1 MADPTPYQPGY
12 DFTAI
17 DAGTFLNTEL
27 ADVAEASNVA
37 VAAIKDIRRSDG
49 ALKNGIVTAES
60 LGPSAIAVLIE
71 QVGPEGDIAAEIL
84 IAAEASALTASNA
97 ATAALASE
105 TAAAASATAA
115 DGSADAAAAS
125 VVTAG
130 ASATAA
136 AASETA
142 ADASAVAAEA
152 SAVAA
157 GLSETAADAS
167 ADAAAASA
175 VSAAASAVSAA
186 AAPIA
191 FVANKN
197 GTDQTGVVTAT
208 WTKVTFSTEIFDQGG
223 RFDTAQARWTP
234 PSGRYRLSGVVLF
247 TANVVDQAQF
257 TLAIYKNGGAY
268 RQITEVGS
276 GTTQLT
282 ALVSAIIEANGT
294 DYFEL
299 WVNGA
304 GAGNKTLS
312 GSPAA
317 TWFEGSAL

>member
-1 MADPTPYQPGY
+1 MADPTPYEPGY

-17 DAGTFLNTEL
+17 DAGTFLNVEL
-27 ADVAEASNVA
+27 ADVAEATDQA

-71 QVGPEGDIAAEIL
+71 QVGPNGDIAAEVL

-105 TAAAASATAA
+105 TAAGVSAIAADASADAAAVSAVAADASATAA
-115 DGSADAAAAS
+115 DGSADASAAS
-125 VVTAG
+125 
-130 ASATAA
+130 AA
-136 AASETA
+136 AA
-142 ADASAVAAEA
+142 DA

-157 GLSETAADAS
+157 GLSEVAADGS

-175 VSAAASAVSAA
+175 VAAAASAVLAA
-186 AAPIA
+186 AAPVA
-191 FVANKN
+191 FIANKN

-208 WTKVTFSTEIFDQGG
+208 WTKVTFSTEVFDQGG
-223 RFDTAQARWTP
+223 YFDTAQARWTP
-234 PSGRYRLSGVVLF
+234 PSGRYRLAGNVLF
-247 TANVVDQAQF
+247 TANVVDQAQL
-257 TLAIYKNGGAY
+257 TIAIYKNGVSY
-268 RQITEVGS
+268 RQFTEVGS
-276 GTTQLT
+276 GTTQLS

>member
-1 MADPTPYQPGY
+1 MADPTPYAPGY
-12 DFTAI
+12 DFTAVE
-17 DAGTFLNTEL
+17 AGAFLNVEL
-27 ADVAEASNVA
+27 ADVAEATEEA
-37 VAAIKDIRRSDG
+37 VAAIKSIRRSDG

-105 TAAAASATAA
+105 TAAAASETAADGSADAAVVSASAASASATAA

-125 VVTAG
+125 AVT
-130 ASATAA
+130 
-136 AASETA
+136 
-142 ADASAVAAEA
+142 AEA

-157 GLSETAADAS
+157 GLSEVAADGS

-175 VSAAASAVSAA
+175 VAAAASAASAA
-186 AAPIA
+186 AAPVA

-208 WTKVTFSTEIFDQGG
+208 WTKVTFSTEIFDEGG
-223 RFDTAQARWTP
+223 HFDTAQARWTP
-234 PSGRYRLSGVVLF
+234 PAGRYRITGVVSYS
-247 TANVVDQAQF
+247 AAVIDQSQYAV
-257 TLAIYKNGGAY
+257 AIYKNGASH
-268 RQITEVGS
+268 RQRIEHAS
-276 GTTQLT
+276 GTTPLGVS
-282 ALVSAIIEANGT
+282 VSAIVEANGT

-299 WVNGA
+299 WVNGT

-312 GSPAA
+312 GSTVS